1 MFDHIFENRNKKLVN
16 ILKIAD
22 YLGRSLRENIEVF
35 SINDST
41 QEAIFITESD
51 KIVKG
56 NYDFS
61 QGISLQNIIIEDSDV
76 FLDEEQFDTFV
87 SSKVSNFIQNIYEE
101 DFADADDS
109 FDNILSLWENR
120 AKFFKVRNNLL
131 EKTAKLH
138 ERQGIIRS
146 DSYQKLVEVAPLVV
160 EFLAENR
167 EAIESIPE
175 VRNSIILS
183 NTISKAFDCPRI
195 EYDNLQEQ
203 QSYVVDEG
211 HQKSIYEM
219 ICSQELVRKELY
231 ETKQNFASIWVN
243 EEKISNLAGCIFDP
257 NEETIEKHLVEAIE
271 QVPYLALASKKELRT
286 VIMNSLELRES
297 SLVSKKDLNSF
308 VSYLFEA
315 KKPVKA
321 MFIRSLNEKYGVNV
335 QNLKEIPSF
344 KSLANTQVVLFECLA
359 KVAPKNSAIKEILKE
374 TSKLL
379 RNRDG
384 VECLD
389 VNEDIKVIFTEAGF
403 EGFEPENDIETL
415 NFSDISTY
423 CSNINELV
431 DLLAERRENP
441 ESVNENDL
449 PEYDEDAVVD
459 PVEIADER
467 DEEETEEIPEY
478 DEKRTVIDGAEIH
491 NVYPEEDPEALEED
505 EDEGYPEK
513 GIKGGTKE
521 AEAEAAKRKKSK
533 KPLTSKQKKVMDVE
547 PAPDGDGDI
556 DAKDLA
562 KLRQNEEA
570 PVETEEPEQEEKQK
584 KEKKEVNPEEYMN
597 ALKELE
603 DALSN
608 LDISGTEEEEEE

>member
-120 AKFFKVRNNLL
+120 AKFFTVRNNLL

-195 EYDNLQEQ
+195 EYDNLQEEQ
-203 QSYVVDEG
+203 NFVVDEG

-257 NEETIEKHLVEAIE
+257 NEETIEQHLVEAIE

-315 KKPVKA
+315 KKPVKSL
-321 MFIRSLNEKYGVNV
+321 FIRSLNEKYGVNV

-441 ESVNENDL
+441 ESVNENEI
-449 PEYDEDAVVD
+449 PEYDEDAVVE
-459 PVEIADER
+459 PVEIADEN

-505 EDEGYPEK
+505 EEEGYPEK
-513 GIKGGTKE
+513 GIKGGTKAARQE
-521 AEAEAAKRKKSK
+521 AKKRK
-533 KPLTSKQKKVMDVE
+533 QKVSE
-547 PAPDGDGDI
+547 EEEE
-556 DAKDLA
+556 
-562 KLRQNEEA
+562 QEEA
-570 PVETEEPEQEEKQK
+570 PTATLDQEAPEEEELPE
-584 KEKKEVNPEEYMN
+584 KEKKERKEINPDEYMN

-608 LDISGTEEEEEE
+608 LDISGTEEEEEEEE